1 MADYLQ
7 PEASGVKL
15 TFYRGEMPNFGDE
28 LNTYLWPKLLPSAFL
43 DEDESELF
51 LGIGSIIWDFLPA
64 SAHKF
69 ILGSGFGGY
78 SGLPNLHDGSWTPV
92 FVRGPRTAQLLGLPP
107 ELAICDSAILLRN
120 VGLDHTVGRSGVG
133 FMPHFESLGRGSW
146 PEACALANIKFIDP
160 TAPVPQILADLAGL
174 ECLVTE
180 AMHGAIVADAL
191 RTPWVAARPIH
202 QLHHAKWQDWSAAL
216 DTTIRWQDLYP
227 SNGKELY
234 FKLTKGQRYY
244 EGRANALR
252 HHPAFAVPNRLLTQ
266 LAAARLSVIARA
278 EPQLSSDRVIAEVT
292 ERATAAL
299 YGFVEARRQR
309 TIAS

>member
-1 MADYLQ
+1 
-7 PEASGVKL
+7 VKL
-15 TFYRGEMPNFGDE
+15 TYYRGETPNFGDE
-28 LNTYLWPKLLPSAFL
+28 LNTYLWPRLLPGGFL

-64 SAHKF
+64 TAHKF
-69 ILGSGFGGY
+69 IMGSGFGGY
-78 SGLPNLHDGSWTPV
+78 SALPDLHDGSWTPV
-92 FVRGPRTAQLLGLPP
+92 FVRGPRTARLLGLPVQ
-107 ELAICDSAILLRN
+107 LAICDSAVLLRN
-120 VGLDHTVGRSGVG
+120 VYPLQQSSRSGVG
-133 FMPHFESLGRGSW
+133 FMPHFESVRRGYW
-146 PEACALANIKFIDP
+146 QEACALAGVKFIDP
-160 TAPVPQILADLAGL
+160 TAPVQQTLADIAGL
-174 ECLVTE
+174 ERLITE

-191 RTPWVAARPIH
+191 RTPWSAVRPIH
-202 QLHHAKWQDWSAAL
+202 PQHHAKWLDWSEAL
-216 DTTIRWQDLYP
+216 STRVRW
-227 SNGKELY
+227 KELLPSSLLEVAV
-234 FKLTKGQRYY
+234 KLTQGRKYY
-244 EGRANALR
+244 DGRATILR